1 MKTINDLL
9 GKTLFTWPGHISDR
23 FTIGDSCEGI
33 QIFGSTGS
41 GKTSGSGR
49 KIAKAFLKKGYGG
62 LVLCAKPDERKSWE
76 AYAKQTGR
84 AKDLVVFELGKG
96 SFNPI
101 LYEQKRFGKGAGE
114 TFNITNLIMT
124 LNLLARNFSAAGG
137 EEGKSEKFWDNAVK
151 RAITRMVDL
160 LKLSG
165 EDLTIMNMREV
176 IVNALTKEDVERFND
191 ITKILEDEQAGD
203 EDRKIAFADLR
214 TWARQNFC
222 LKCLLDVLSKDDLT
236 EGQKDSSNLV
246 KSFFFK
252 EFAYLSERTKSI
264 IVESFLGL
272 IQPFES
278 DLLRDQFSKD
288 ISDDLW
294 PELAYE
300 EGKIIILDFPVK
312 EHLLAGVYAQGIYK
326 YIFQQ
331 AMERRRVNQEENP
344 TPCFLWVDE
353 SHLFTNP
360 VYDSLFQSTARSSL
374 TSTVLLTQGINSYY
388 SVMGSLHS
396 TAKTKSLLMNLTTK
410 IFHAS
415 NDYDTNEYASN
426 LIGKEFKEMASVQ
439 RKNIEVGMATLSEHL
454 HPKVFPHELTML
466 EKGGEK
472 SNGYK
477 AEAIIFK
484 SPGRKWSSGDTY
496 IRCKFDQN
504 E

>member
-1 MKTINDLL
+1 MKKIREVL
-9 GKTLFTWPGHISDR
+9 GKTLFTWPGHSSDR
-23 FTIGDSCEGI
+23 FTVGDSLEGI

-49 KIAKAFLKKGYGG
+49 KIAKAFLKNGYGG

-76 AYAKQTGR
+76 EYARQTGR
-84 AKDLVVFELGKG
+84 EKDLVIFELGKG

-101 LYEQKRFGKGAGE
+101 AYEQERFGKGAGE
-114 TFNITNLIMT
+114 TLNITNLIMT
-124 LNLLARNFSAAGG
+124 LNLLARNFSAGG
-137 EEGKSEKFWDNAVK
+137 GDEGKSEKFWDNAVK
-151 RAITRMVDL
+151 RAITRMIDL

-165 EDLTIMNMREV
+165 EPLTIMNMREV
-176 IVNALTKEDVERFND
+176 LVNALTAEDVNRYRE
-191 ITKILEDEQAGD
+191 IEKILEDEAAGE
-203 EDRKIAFADLR
+203 EDHKIALNDLKK
-214 TWARQNFC
+214 WSKKNFC
-222 LKCLLDVLSKDDLT
+222 LKCLINITFKKGLSVDEIESK
-236 EGQKDSSNLV
+236 KLV

-264 IVESFLGL
+264 VVESFLGL

-278 DLLRDQFSKD
+278 GLLRAQFSQT

-300 EGKIIILDFPVK
+300 EGKIIILDFPIK

-326 YIFQQ
+326 FIFQQ
-331 AMERRRVNQEENP
+331 AMERRDVAKEEDP
-344 TPCFLWVDE
+344 HPCFLWVDE

-360 VYDSLFQSTARSSL
+360 VYDALFQSTARSSL
-374 TSTVLLTQGINSYY
+374 TATVLLTQGINSYY
-388 SVMGSLHS
+388 AVMGSLHS
-396 TAKTKSLLMNLTTK
+396 EAKTKSLLMNLTTK

-415 NDYDTNEYASN
+415 NDYDTNTYASN
-426 LIGKEFKEMASVQ
+426 LIGVDFKEMASIQ
-439 RKNIEVGMATLSEHL
+439 RKNIEPGMATLSEHL
-454 HPKVFPHELTML
+454 HPKVFPHELSVL
-466 EKGGEK
+466 QKGGD
-472 SNGYK
+472 SSTGYK

-484 SPGRKWSSGDTY
+484 SPGRKWSTGDTY